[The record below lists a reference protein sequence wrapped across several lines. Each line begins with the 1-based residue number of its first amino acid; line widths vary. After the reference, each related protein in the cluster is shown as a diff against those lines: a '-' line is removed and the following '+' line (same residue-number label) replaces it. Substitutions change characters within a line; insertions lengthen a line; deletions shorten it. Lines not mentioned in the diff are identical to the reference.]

1 MKCASGLLILVL
13 LGISSPALAAGGGGH
28 GFALKEH
35 GFYILNFLIFM
46 GIVIAF
52 AREPLKKGLAD
63 RADAFARRLEAA
75 RQKHDETQ
83 ALLGSAQQKMAGLGA
98 EKESLLKRMEA
109 DAVKQKEDIAQK
121 TVEEGKKIRASAKNA
136 LENEKNRLDREFQSE
151 LALASLGRAEELL
164 AKQWKTLPHGSY
176 VEQFATAIGEE
187 PTTDG
192 GQ

>member
-1 MKCASGLLILVL
+1 MKSASGLFILIL
-13 LGISSPALAAGGGGH
+13 LGISSPALASGGGGH

-35 GFYILNFLIFM
+35 GFYILNFLIFL

-63 RADAFARRLEAA
+63 RADAFARRLEDA
-75 RQKHDETQ
+75 RQKHDETL
-83 ALLGSAQQKMAGLGA
+83 ALLGSAEQKMAGLGV
-98 EKESLLKRMEA
+98 EKESLLKRMET

-121 TVEEGKKIRASAKNA
+121 TVEEGKKIRASARKA
-136 LENEKNRLDREFQSE
+136 LENEKNRLDRKFQSE
-151 LALASLGRAEELL
+151 LALASLSRAEELV
-164 AKQWKTLPHGSY
+164 AEQWKSLPHGTY

-187 PTTDG
+187 PRVEG

>member
-1 MKCASGLLILVL
+1 MKIASGLTMLML
-13 LGISSPALAAGGGGH
+13 LGISSPVLAAGDGGH

-52 AREPLKKGLAD
+52 AREPLKQALAE
-63 RADAFARRLEAA
+63 RSDAFAKRLEDA
-75 RQKHDETQ
+75 RLKHEQTQ
-83 ALLGSAQQKMAGLGA
+83 ALLGSAQEKMAGLEE
-98 EKESLLKRMEA
+98 EKSVLLKRMEA
-109 DAVKQKEDIAQK
+109 DAVKQKEDIAQR
-121 TVEEGKKIRASAKNA
+121 TVEEGKKIRAGARSA

-164 AKQWKTLPHGSY
+164 AEQWKSLPHSSY